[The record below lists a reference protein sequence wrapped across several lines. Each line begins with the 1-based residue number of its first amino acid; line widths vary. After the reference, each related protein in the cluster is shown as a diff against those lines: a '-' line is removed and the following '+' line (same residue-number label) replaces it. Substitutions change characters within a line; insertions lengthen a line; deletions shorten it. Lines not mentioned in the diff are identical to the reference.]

1 MFKHRLRFEDLI
13 IYAESRDGGHNYN
26 VLTEDICEHENSSE
40 ITVSAHIFGLMCA
53 ININP
58 EGLLPEP
65 QQSELYAVVEPLI
78 KGWDVA
84 LRPIP

>member
-13 IYAESRDGGHNYN
+13 IYAESPDGGHTYR
-26 VLTEDICEHENSSE
+26 VFTDIFGEHQNSPE
-40 ITVSAHIFGLMCA
+40 ITVSAHIFSLMCA
-53 ININP
+53 ICINP
-58 EGLLPEP
+58 EGTLPEP

-78 KGWDVA
+78 EGWDVA